1 MSPVKS
7 GNPLRGT
14 TRRLATFSAMPFS
27 RLLRHSQYT
36 ITVGFVLV
44 LILMA
49 AIAVIGLTRMAA
61 INERM
66 NVIVSQ
72 HNVKTDL
79 VAAMRNAARE
89 RSISL
94 HRMALMKDA
103 FDRDEEYQYFR
114 TKAAEFL
121 RARDALTL
129 MPLSATEQA
138 IFYESQGLTRQ
149 GTLIQEEVYDL
160 VVAQRLDEAN

>member
-1 MSPVKS
+1 MTP
-7 GNPLRGT
+7 R
-14 TRRLATFSAMPFS
+14 FF
-27 RLLRHSQYT
+27 RHSQYT
-36 ITVGFVLV
+36 ISVGFVLV

-94 HRMALMKDA
+94 HRMALMTDP
-103 FDRDEEYQYFR
+103 FDRDDEHQYFR
-114 TKAAEFL
+114 RMAEEFL
-121 RARDALTL
+121 KARDALKAMSLSTL
-129 MPLSATEQA
+129 EQQTLA
-138 IFYESQGLTRQ
+138 DSQALTRQ
-149 GTLIQEEVYDL
+149 STLVQEAVYDL
-160 VVAQRLDEAN
+160 VQVQRLDEENTLLLREAVPAPKRGLAAVSKAVA

>member
-7 GNPLRGT
+7 GNPLHGT
-14 TRRLATFSAMPFS
+14 TRRLATFSAMPIS

-89 RSISL
+89 RSIS
-94 HRMALMKDA
+94 HASHGA
-103 FDRDEEYQYFR
+103 DER
-114 TKAAEFL
+114 
-121 RARDALTL
+121 
-129 MPLSATEQA
+129 
-138 IFYESQGLTRQ
+138 
-149 GTLIQEEVYDL
+149 
-160 VVAQRLDEAN
+160 RL